1 MKGETR
7 MRRLLLL
14 IVVLGIASPGAYARS
29 VGNPDCSEKQYS
41 TNVVA
46 AVQDALRAAGL
57 FRGRSDGQLQRNGE
71 PEPATAKAI
80 ESWRRQHGLPVS
92 GRIDL
97 ELLRA
102 LIGGDYPQLA
112 QAQELEDV
120 CAELTRTRGDP
131 SAER

>member
-1 MKGETR
+1 MKR
-7 MRRLLLL
+7 WAMA
-14 IVVLGIASPGAYARS
+14 IAALGLAASGAHARS

-41 TNVVA
+41 TNVVVV
-46 AVQDALRAAGL
+46 VQDALRIAGL
-57 FRGRSDGQLQRNGE
+57 FTGRSDGQLQRNGE
-71 PEPATAKAI
+71 PQPATAKAI
-80 ESWRRQHGLPVS
+80 ESYRRQNGLPVS

-102 LIGGDYPQLA
+102 LLGGSYPLA
-112 QAQELEDV
+112 QAQELEAV

>member
-1 MKGETR
+1 MSR
-7 MRRLLLL
+7 WPIA
-14 IVVLGIASPGAYARS
+14 IVVLGLTASGAQARS

-41 TNVVA
+41 TNVVVV
-46 AVQDALRAAGL
+46 VQDALRVAGL
-57 FRGRSDGQLQRNGE
+57 FKGRSDGQLQRNGG
-71 PEPATAKAI
+71 PQPATAKAI
-80 ESWRRQHGLPVS
+80 ESYRRQHGLPVS

-102 LIGGDYPQLA
+102 LLGSDYPLA